1 MHYFNAYARTRST
14 PLQSRPTKKFRPLAF
29 NHLHKMPLHPPRPV
43 PYYLSEEGRTAPNN
57 PHMTNT
63 NQSRTPSEARLR
75 ANRENAQKSTGPRSV
90 AGKAASSRNRL
101 LHGLRA
107 NKHLLLD
114 DDPEQFVLL
123 LNDLHS
129 RFQPVGDGEVMIV
142 RRIAADQW
150 RLDRTFPM
158 EAGIYR
164 ERLKKVAA
172 QDAEQERIHAQQKK
186 NAAYSEGPEPAA
198 PIPPDADDRLA
209 RAFNIDCAGPN
220 SLANLARYETAIER
234 SIDRS
239 LRQLKTFQ
247 SARQANAQ
255 MEQEQEQAHP
265 PAEPATPAKSENCHS
280 NPSPEGIHLPSVAAA
295 IFLLCALL
303 FSAAPLSAYRA
314 SESARRQAQR
324 INTAPAPSPRPL
336 TPPCKARFA
345 GQSTACPSA
354 ATTLSLNGWYAF
366 RPAPD
371 NRHAVRPGRH
381 AAL

>member
-1 MHYFNAYARTRST
+1 
-14 PLQSRPTKKFRPLAF
+14 
-29 NHLHKMPLHPPRPV
+29 
-43 PYYLSEEGRTAPNN
+43 
-57 PHMTNT
+57 MTNT

-114 DDPEQFVLL
+114 EDPEQFVLL

-220 SLANLARYETAIER
+220 TLANLARYETAIER

-255 MEQEQEQAHP
+255 MEQEQEQEQP
-265 PAEPATPAKSENCHS
+265 PTEPATPAKSENCHS
-280 NPSPEGIHLPSVAAA
+280 NPSPEGTRMPGVAAA
-295 IFLLCALL
+295 IFLLCAVL
-303 FSAAPLSAYRA
+303 FSAAPLSAFHA

-324 INTAPAPSPRPL
+324 INTAPAPRPPPL
-336 TPPCKARFA
+336 TPPSEARLRRA
-345 GQSTACPSA
+345 QRGSINA
-354 ATTLSLNGWYAF
+354 APRDSP
-366 RPAPD
+366 R
-371 NRHAVRPGRH
+371 
-381 AAL
+381 